1 MPIRPFNLLRPL
13 SVVHVSAKP
22 LGETTELSWIPRNL
36 NNSDEI
42 DPAAEIEIR
51 WPEGAIFAS
60 GTSAIL
66 PVQTGSDTLV
76 TLTPID
82 PMGGFGKSATIQI

>member
-1 MPIRPFNLLRPL
+1 MRPL

-42 DPAAEIEIR
+42 DAAAQIEIR
-51 WPEGAIFAS
+51 LPEGAFFAS